1 MLYTTEYSKKYTVGH
16 SVVPGSFL
24 KLFTI
29 LSNFLKKKL
38 DSLEKSQ
45 DVRYKTP
52 QIFSHKN
59 IKNLLKIFTLE
70 HIV

>member
-1 MLYTTEYSKKYTVGH
+1 MLYTTEYSKKYVVGH
-16 SVVPGSFL
+16 NVVSGSFL

-29 LSNFLKKKL
+29 LSNFLKKL
-38 DSLEKSQ
+38 VSLEKSQ

-52 QIFSHKN
+52 QNFSHKN